1 MAEKILLQNEKF
13 LGFEHPY
20 NLLEYFQNKEIDSKK
35 TLLKHQYTNGSI
47 KEQQFLNRGS
57 NKLHCSHWEKKEGTR
72 MWNTWVL
79 CVLVLFDHGNWR
91 EVGLRLPHHLNLSCF
106 VDKVMTFWYYVVT
119 KRSIIEDVGVRDP
132 VCLFPVQNITKK
144 IKI

>member
-47 KEQQFLNRGS
+47 KEQQFLNRES
-57 NKLHCSHWEKKEGTR
+57 NKLYCSYRKQKDGTS
-72 MWNTWVL
+72 M
-79 CVLVLFDHGNWR
+79 
-91 EVGLRLPHHLNLSCF
+91 
-106 VDKVMTFWYYVVT
+106 
-119 KRSIIEDVGVRDP
+119 
-132 VCLFPVQNITKK
+132 
-144 IKI
+144 